1 MSKANTNPPNEEQYK
16 DQVTL
21 NRRTLLK
28 ATATAAA
35 AAAAGALSAGKLM
48 AYDAPEAVKKSL
60 EKTGR
65 VRLPFGQAERNW
77 LANIV
82 NWYEFPTRD
91 PEVLEVW
98 AYCDKLSY
106 APGDEVALHV
116 N

>member
-65 VRLPFGQAERNW
+65 VRLPFGQ
-77 LANIV
+77 
-82 NWYEFPTRD
+82 
-91 PEVLEVW
+91 
-98 AYCDKLSY
+98 
-106 APGDEVALHV
+106 
-116 N
+116 